1 MRKMYF
7 LRLIIEKIIMQR
19 QQLISSRIQQALTL
33 EHLEVINESD
43 NHSGPANRETH
54 FKCVIVSPDFIGRR

>member
-43 NHSGPANRETH
+43 NHMAQQ
-54 FKCVIVSPDFIGRR
+54 IVKRILNV